1 MPVGLVTA
9 RGTAL
14 VGKLASGGPG
24 ERGGRRLA
32 PVDML
37 PGMPRGSSATAR
49 LRSKWASLLLL
60 GLGPLA
66 GPGVAG
72 CGPTLY
78 ASRISQARAELL
90 LARQLGAERAAP
102 YEFHYARE
110 HLDAAGR
117 EALEADYGS
126 AAELAEAAYHYAGQA
141 IQIARRA
148 TTGGGATP
156 NR

>member
-1 MPVGLVTA
+1 
-9 RGTAL
+9 
-14 VGKLASGGPG
+14 
-24 ERGGRRLA
+24 
-32 PVDML
+32 ML
-37 PGMPRGSSATAR
+37 PAMPRGSSSTAR
-49 LRSKWASLLLL
+49 LGRKWAILLLLL
-60 GLGPLA
+60 GLGLLA

-78 ASRISQARAELL
+78 ASRISQARAELA
-90 LARQLGAERAAP
+90 LAQRLGAEESAP
-102 YEFHYARE
+102 YEYYSALE

-148 TTGGGATP
+148 STGGGATP
-156 NR
+156 DR